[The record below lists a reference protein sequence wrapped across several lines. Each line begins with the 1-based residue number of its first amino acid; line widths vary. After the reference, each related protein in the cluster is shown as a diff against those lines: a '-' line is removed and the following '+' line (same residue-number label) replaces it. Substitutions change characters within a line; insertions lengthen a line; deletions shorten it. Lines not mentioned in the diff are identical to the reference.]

1 MAPNLAVPEAP
12 AEEHFLGHVV
22 GSAHDV
28 QASEDIVT
36 ANGVKLL
43 AKGAKVDESMR
54 DKLLAHKLTRPLEQC
69 LEVTDAVSGEL
80 LASVAEKLFDDQ
92 PLLCTLHGDAK
103 PRHVVAALK
112 RLPLTT
118 QLRSLLSLYAELPS
132 GRLEH
137 PVAVALIA
145 SGLARKVLP
154 DEGGQERTLLTAGLF
169 HDIGELYLNPQ
180 YLNGDVRLDPS
191 QWRHIVAHPVI
202 GHRVLRDM
210 EGAGRMVADAVLQ
223 HHERRDGFGYPQRLA
238 GEALPLRG
246 EILGAAEWLAGLIRS
261 GRSPVTSASAATRLM
276 PGGFRE
282 SIMRAIAPFGASEA
296 AGAGIASADTG
307 KVLAGLVR
315 LAETM
320 GRFRQC
326 REWIEGLIDAGS
338 EASAVLA
345 ANHARME
352 LIERSFI
359 SSGLSGEEPL
369 VLFERLNAIGD
380 AELFGELSVIVRE
393 ISWRLRELER
403 DTLLR
408 ASALSP
414 DDERVVKSMV
424 ARLKH
429 SDPV

>member
-1 MAPNLAVPEAP
+1 M
-12 AEEHFLGHVV
+12 
-22 GSAHDV
+22 
-28 QASEDIVT
+28 
-36 ANGVKLL
+36 
-43 AKGAKVDESMR
+43 
-54 DKLLAHKLTRPLEQC
+54 
-69 LEVTDAVSGEL
+69 
-80 LASVAEKLFDDQ
+80 
-92 PLLCTLHGDAK
+92 
-103 PRHVVAALK
+103 
-112 RLPLTT
+112 
-118 QLRSLLSLYAELPS
+118 
-132 GRLEH
+132 
-137 PVAVALIA
+137 
-145 SGLARKVLP
+145 
-154 DEGGQERTLLTAGLF
+154 
-169 HDIGELYLNPQ
+169 
-180 YLNGDVRLDPS
+180 
-191 QWRHIVAHPVI
+191 
-202 GHRVLRDM
+202 
-210 EGAGRMVADAVLQ
+210 
-223 HHERRDGFGYPQRLA
+223 
-238 GEALPLRG
+238 RG

-296 AGAGIASADTG
+296 AGAGTTSADTG

-345 ANHARME
+345 ANHVRME